1 MTASETV
8 TAAALLVGAAFV
20 FIAAL
25 GAVRFPDL
33 YTRIHAVSK
42 ATTLGLGCM
51 LIGVA
56 VSFPDLGVIAKI
68 VAVLLFI
75 FLTTPI
81 ATHMIVRAAYLA
93 GVPQWKGTV
102 TDEMKG
108 RYTGERGELQSREPN
123 DSSASQ
129 ATGTRNPPR

>member
-1 MTASETV
+1 MTASEILV
-8 TAAALLVGAAFV
+8 AVPLLVGAAFV

-25 GAVRFPDL
+25 GAVRFPDA

-51 LIGVA
+51 LLGVA
-56 VSFPDLGVIAKI
+56 FAFPELAVIAKI

-81 ATHMIVRAAYLA
+81 ASHMITRAAYLT

-102 TDEMKG
+102 ADEMKDC
-108 RYTGERGELQSREPN
+108 YTIERGELQSRPPN
-123 DSSASQ
+123 ELSSQPTAPQ
-129 ATGTRNPPR
+129 NPPR